1 MKKIYFDSAYLVK
14 CYLTDPDSERVRK
27 LATGAGAIFS
37 SSFCLAEVACA
48 VQRALR
54 EKSITANQASEVRR
68 AFALHLRE
76 GAITLIPVSDSILY
90 SVQASVATMPANLFL
105 RSGDALHLASAQVE
119 GFSEIW
125 SNDRHMLR
133 AASHFGVAG
142 RSV

>member
-1 MKKIYFDSAYLVK
+1 MKKVYFDSAYLVK
-14 CYLTDPDSERVRK
+14 CYLTDPDSEKVRK

-37 SSFCLAEVACA
+37 SAFCLAEVTCA
-48 VQRALR
+48 VHRAVR
-54 EKSITANQASEVRR
+54 EKSLTASQAAEVRR
-68 AFALHLRE
+68 AFSSHLRE
-76 GAITLIPVSDSILY
+76 GFITLIPVSDSILY
-90 SVQASVATMPANLFL
+90 SVQDFVATMPANLFL
-105 RSGDALHLASAQVE
+105 RSGDALHLASAQLE